1 MDNSRFSPGRWVA
14 RTGVAVGA
22 AALLVTGAW
31 HMSAAPGE
39 AAQSVAAQPP
49 AITHAIAGGRDS
61 YADIVKV
68 IAPSVVTIRVEGK
81 ASASPAQFQFPDAP
95 SSDFFRRFFGDPG
108 DRDDPAPAPRQ
119 RAPRQRG
126 LGSGVVVSD
135 DGYIL
140 TNNHVVDGADNI
152 QVDLTDGQNVTET
165 ISAKLVG
172 TDKPSDLAVIKI
184 NKSGLHPL
192 AMANSENVQVGD
204 VVLAVGNPL
213 GVGQTVTMGII
224 SAKGRSTGSGSGS
237 YEDFLQT
244 DAPINQGNSG
254 GALVNLKGE
263 LVGINSQILSST
275 GGNIGIGFAIP
286 SNMAKHVM
294 DQLRTNGKVTRAQ
307 LGVVVQPV
315 TSDLAESLGLKSV
328 NGALIGSV
336 TAGSA
341 ADRAGLKR
349 GDVIMSFNGQAVH
362 DTNMLR
368 NRVSE
373 TAPGSN
379 ADVTIIRDGSEKH
392 VSVKLDQASG
402 DKIARR
408 DNESGGADQSS
419 LGVAVAPLTPE
430 LASRYKLPRD
440 AHGIVVQDVD
450 PDGRAADAGIQA
462 GDVIEEVNR
471 QPVQS
476 VEDLRAALGKNTDR
490 PVLLLVNREGSSRF
504 VTVRPNNP

>member
-1 MDNSRFSPGRWVA
+1 
-14 RTGVAVGA
+14 
-22 AALLVTGAW
+22 
-31 HMSAAPGE
+31 MSAAPGV
-39 AAQSVAAQPP
+39 AAQSVAAPTP
-49 AITHAIAGGRDS
+49 SIAHAIAGGRDS

-81 ASASPAQFQFPDAP
+81 ASLSPAQFQFPDGP

-119 RAPRQRG
+119 RVPRQRG
-126 LGSGVVVSD
+126 LGSGVIVSG

-140 TNNHVVDGADNI
+140 TNNHVVDGADDI
-152 QVDLTDGQNVTET
+152 RVDMTDGQNVTET
-165 ISAKLVG
+165 VTAKLVG

-184 NKSGLHPL
+184 NKTGLQPIAL
-192 AMANSENVQVGD
+192 ADSDSVRVGD

-254 GALVNLKGE
+254 GALVNMKGE
-263 LVGINSQILSST
+263 LVGINSQILSN
-275 GGNIGIGFAIP
+275 GGEGNIGIGFAIP

-307 LGVVVQPV
+307 LGVIVQPV
-315 TSDLAESLGLKSV
+315 TSDLAESLGLKNV

-362 DTNMLR
+362 DTNTLR
-368 NRVSE
+368 NRVAE

-379 ADVTIIRDGSEKH
+379 ADVAIIRDGSEKH

-402 DKIARR
+402 DRIARR
-408 DNESGGADQSS
+408 DSESISADQSS
-419 LGVAVAPLTPE
+419 LGVSVAPLTPE
-430 LASRYKLPRD
+430 LASRYKLPRE
-440 AHGIVVQDVD
+440 ARGIVVQDVD
-450 PDGRAADAGIQA
+450 PDGRAADAGIRP

-476 VEDLRAALGKNTDR
+476 VEDLRAALRKSTDR
-490 PVLLLVNREGSSRF
+490 PVLLLVNREGTSRF
-504 VTVRPNNP
+504 VTVRPNNG